1 MEEFLHMGGYA
12 RFVWPAYGLG
22 FLVLAWNIWSAL
34 KLQRDALERARRRV
48 AIGRTEETDN
58 GNRS

>member
-22 FLVLAWNIWSAL
+22 FLVLAWNVWSAL
-34 KLQRDALERARRRV
+34 RLHREALIRARRR
-48 AIGRTEETDN
+48 AEIGRTEGE
-58 GNRS
+58 

>member
-1 MEEFLHMGGYA
+1 MQEFLHMGGYA

-22 FLVLAWNIWSAL
+22 FVVLAWNIWSAL
-34 KLQRDALERARRRV
+34 RLQRDALERARRRV
-48 AIGRTEETDN
+48 VIGRPEDSDN